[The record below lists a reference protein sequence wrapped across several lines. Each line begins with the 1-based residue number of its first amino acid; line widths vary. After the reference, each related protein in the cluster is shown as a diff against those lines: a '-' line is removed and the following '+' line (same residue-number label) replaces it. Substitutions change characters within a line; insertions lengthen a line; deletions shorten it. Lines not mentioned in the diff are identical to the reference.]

1 MDITLSNGNFV
12 PEIKQLPIAGKD
24 IVVALETAKIAIGII
39 KEIGNAIITLAKELG
54 IIPNLDIDEL
64 GARAIQAMEKN
75 IRPEDFAT
83 TEEWVNRI
91 MQDDW
96 GYDLE
101 ISASVSQEEKVYM
114 GIGTM
119 AAFLIDKFEQ
129 FPMKDF
135 ILLASTNPSLFA
147 VNRMDGMA
155 KLILSDSKV
164 FETIVHYLSGQ
175 DKSRETVEMAT
186 DTLVELEKS
195 IDPTIDENE
204 AYKRVVEYSK

>member
-1 MDITLSNGNFV
+1 MDITLCNGNFV

-39 KEIGNAIITLAKELG
+39 KEIGNAIMTLAKELG
-54 IIPNLDIDEL
+54 IIPNVDIDVL
-64 GARAIQAMEKN
+64 GVRAIQAMEKN

-101 ISASVSQEEKVYM
+101 ISASVSQEQKLYM
-114 GIGTM
+114 GIGTI
-119 AAFLIDKFEQ
+119 ASFLIDKFEQ

-135 ILLASTNPSLFA
+135 FLLASTNPSLFA
-147 VNRMDGMA
+147 VNRMDGIA
-155 KLILSDSKV
+155 KLILSGGKV
-164 FETIVHYLSGQ
+164 FETIVLYLSGQ

-186 DTLVELEKS
+186 DTLVELEKC
-195 IDPTIDENE
+195 IDSTIDENE
-204 AYKRVVEYSK
+204 AYRRVVEYSK

>member
-12 PEIKQLPIAGKD
+12 PEIKQLPISGKD
-24 IVVALETAKIAIGII
+24 IVVALETANIAIGIV

-54 IIPNLDIDEL
+54 IIPNVDIDEL

-75 IRPEDFAT
+75 ICPEDFAT

-96 GYDLE
+96 GYDPE
-101 ISASVSQEEKVYM
+101 ISASMSQEEKVYI
-114 GIGTM
+114 GIGTV

-135 ILLASTNPSLFA
+135 ILLASSNPGLFT
-147 VNRMDGMA
+147 VNRMDGIA
-155 KLILSDSKV
+155 KKILSGSKM
-164 FETIVHYLSGQ
+164 FGTIVSYLSGQ

-186 DTLVELEKS
+186 DSLVELEMS

>member
-1 MDITLSNGNFV
+1 
-12 PEIKQLPIAGKD
+12 
-24 IVVALETAKIAIGII
+24 
-39 KEIGNAIITLAKELG
+39 
-54 IIPNLDIDEL
+54 
-64 GARAIQAMEKN
+64 
-75 IRPEDFAT
+75 
-83 TEEWVNRI
+83 
-91 MQDDW
+91 
-96 GYDLE
+96 
-101 ISASVSQEEKVYM
+101 M